1 MTQHLQR
8 RLTPRHI
15 TFMALGMAIGAGLF
29 LGSADAIKLAGPS
42 VLFAYMVG
50 GVMIFIIMRALGEMT
65 VRDPVP
71 GSFAVYA
78 QRYLGSFAGYATG
91 WNYWLLMVGVG
102 MAEATAVGAYMQA
115 WFPDW
120 PRWIWVLASV
130 VMIGGL
136 NLLTVKIYGEM
147 EFWFTL
153 IKVVTVLAMI
163 AGGLAIIFL
172 GWGNG
177 GQPTGLS
184 NLWSHGGWFPHGVLG
199 MVMALPVVV
208 FSFGGVETVG
218 IAAGEAAQPER
229 TIPRAVNSVL
239 WRILIFYVGA
249 LFVIMSIYPWTG
261 LGEHGSPFVTTFAKL
276 GIPQAAGLIN
286 FVVITAALSGFN
298 STTFSGS
305 RMLYSLACKGQAPA
319 AFNQVSGQGV
329 PVRAI
334 LATLAVLL
342 LAVLLNYLLP
352 AKVFGMMMSILS
364 FNTVWTWTMVLLAHF
379 SFRRR
384 MRERGE
390 APSGFRLR
398 WWPFSGIVC
407 LAFFAFVVVMLGVNP
422 DTRVALYVGAAWI
435 ALLSVAYVL
444 CGVRQR
450 MVLREKPVAE
460 TA

>member
-8 RLTPRHI
+8 RLTSRHI

-29 LGSADAIKLAGPS
+29 LGSADAIQLAGPS
-42 VLFAYMVG
+42 VLFAYMFG

-65 VRDPVP
+65 VRDPVA
-71 GSFAVYA
+71 GSFSVYA
-78 QRYLGSFAGYATG
+78 QRYLGPFAGYVTG

-102 MAEATAVGAYMQA
+102 MAEATAVGAYMHV

-120 PRWIWVLASV
+120 PRWIWVLGSV
-130 VMIGGL
+130 LMIGGL

-153 IKVVTVLAMI
+153 IKVLTVLAMI
-163 AGGLAIIFL
+163 AGGLSIIFL

-177 GQPTGLS
+177 GQPKGLS
-184 NLWSHGGWFPHGVLG
+184 NLWAHGGWFPHGLTG
-199 MVMALPVVV
+199 MVLALPVVV

-249 LFVIMSIYPWTG
+249 LFVIMAIYPWTG
-261 LGEHGSPFVTTFAKL
+261 LANQGSPFVTTFGKL

-298 STTFSGS
+298 CTTFSGS
-305 RMLYSLACKGQAPA
+305 RMLYSLAGKGQAPA
-319 AFNQVSGQGV
+319 VLDKVNAEGV
-329 PVRAI
+329 PVPAI
-334 LATLAVLL
+334 LVTLACLL
-342 LAVLLNYLLP
+342 FAVLLNYLVP

-364 FNTVWTWTMVLLAHF
+364 FNTVWTWTMVMLAHF

-384 MRERGE
+384 QRAEG
-390 APSGFRLR
+390 APLGAFRLR
-398 WWPFSGIVC
+398 AWPISSVVC
-407 LAFFAFVVVMLGVNP
+407 LAFLGFVLFMLGYSP
-422 DTRVALYVGAAWI
+422 DTRVALYVGVAWI
-435 ALLSVAYVL
+435 ALLTVAYALFGVKQHMQVRAVL
-444 CGVRQR
+444 
-450 MVLREKPVAE
+450 LAS
-460 TA
+460 T